1 MCRDTLNICKHVCV
15 ARCPVCVCVCVSTH
29 SLCLQVVPHLLVFV
43 LSQLLVPTVV
53 IFGKDGL
60 NLLICVALSKYTNNN
75 TFSCTITCDV
85 CLDVF
90 LRMYV

>member
-1 MCRDTLNICKHVCV
+1 MCRDTLNICKRVCV
-15 ARCPVCVCVCVSTH
+15 QLIAMCVCASTH
-29 SLCLQVVPHLLVFV
+29 SLLLQVVPHLLVFV

-53 IFGKDGL
+53 ILGKDGL
-60 NLLICVALSKYTNNN
+60 NLLIRVALSKHTNNN
-75 TFSCTITCDV
+75 TFSCTITCHV